1 MKTWFFHHS
10 IQGLSQSE
18 KYLILV
24 TSFLRPQHLPPV
36 QILRSTFDSHFSSV
50 CPTLVFHLSYHQT
63 FVGFCVYICLDTFVW
78 DFNVIFMCQWR
89 FSYEMFPQQSNP
101 RLCPI
106 HVDTTVAF
114 QVTSS
119 MFISSLFSHFSL
131 FHSIHLTDCSG

>member
-89 FSYEMFPQQSNP
+89 FSYGMFPQRATQVCALYMLIQQSHSKWHP
-101 RLCPI
+101 PCSFLVSFHILVSFTAPI
-106 HVDTTVAF
+106 
-114 QVTSS
+114 
-119 MFISSLFSHFSL
+119 
-131 FHSIHLTDCSG
+131 